1 MRGLPRQRVC
11 DLVTKGHVKHLL
23 RQEVCPADYGTHC
36 PPVGPIDKPSLYL
49 NLSTASINRLA
60 TLEALMY
67 PTADAFPGPKSP
79 IRPSSVPVA
88 QIRPKTF
95 DALKEGSYISPFD
108 PCLPIRGVVR
118 LFERPQHAKK
128 RGRIISWPQRL
139 NEAIDPFYTF
149 EEHFENWSYLKQCIR
164 DFDVGTTRDIKAAF
178 YHDTVPP
185 SARDLFVFR
194 YDNQLFSWNR
204 KCMGIIPAAEHQ
216 QIESRGLFAA
226 HSLRAVQIDDGLFL
240 DIAANSE
247 RIRSDLEAVDL
258 RCKQANVTLNPGPP
272 IGTTVEFWGTR
283 MDLARKTVTLL
294 PKKLDRLREA
304 SMTLTLEHPPLRDIL
319 ILVGRV
325 LSATEILDIELF
337 PAFYALKFYRNLCMR
352 FSQGRLDLDSPI
364 RWWTAA
370 RSQWDSLVH
379 RILRTPS
386 VNLCRY
392 VPAQPATLFV
402 DASTTGWGGLLTHS
416 GRVYSI
422 GHRWTEPHTHRE
434 INTLEVRA
442 ALLAIQHFLPQLQ
455 DVPIILK
462 SDNTTA
468 LATLRH
474 RRSHNFQRNQIVS
487 SLFRTLRSCRSS
499 LLSCEYISTHEN
511 PADPLSRSKPLRAPV
526 LTACSPSAC
535 DGRGSPRNGAPW
547 PTWNP

>member
-1 MRGLPRQRVC
+1 MHPRFRCRDYARHKGCFLPRHR
-11 DLVTKGHVKHLL
+11 
-23 RQEVCPADYGTHC
+23 
-36 PPVGPIDKPSLYL
+36 
-49 NLSTASINRLA
+49 
-60 TLEALMY
+60 
-67 PTADAFPGPKSP
+67 
-79 IRPSSVPVA
+79 
-88 QIRPKTF
+88 
-95 DALKEGSYISPFD
+95 
-108 PCLPIRGVVR
+108 
-118 LFERPQHAKK
+118 
-128 RGRIISWPQRL
+128 
-139 NEAIDPFYTF
+139 
-149 EEHFENWSYLKQCIR
+149 
-164 DFDVGTTRDIKAAF
+164 
-178 YHDTVPP
+178 
-185 SARDLFVFR
+185 ARDLFVFR

-240 DIAANSE
+240 DTAANSE
-247 RIRSDLEAVDL
+247 RIRSDMEAVDL

-304 SMTLTLEHPPLRDIL
+304 SVTLTLEHPPLRDIL

-337 PAFYALKFYRNLCMR
+337 PAFYALKFYRNR
-352 FSQGRLDLDSPI
+352 FFPGPPRPRLSGPLVDSSSLPMGFPRSPHPPDAI
-364 RWWTAA
+364 RQSLSI
-370 RSQWDSLVH
+370 RS
-379 RILRTPS
+379 RATCNPLRRCQHHW
-386 VNLCRY
+386 L
-392 VPAQPATLFV
+392 
-402 DASTTGWGGLLTHS
+402 GGLLTHS

-442 ALLAIQHFLPQLQ
+442 ALLAIQHFLPQLK

-487 SLFRTLRSCRSS
+487 SSPITCGRRTCR
-499 LLSCEYISTHEN
+499 
-511 PADPLSRSKPLRAPV
+511 
-526 LTACSPSAC
+526 
-535 DGRGSPRNGAPW
+535 
-547 PTWNP
+547 